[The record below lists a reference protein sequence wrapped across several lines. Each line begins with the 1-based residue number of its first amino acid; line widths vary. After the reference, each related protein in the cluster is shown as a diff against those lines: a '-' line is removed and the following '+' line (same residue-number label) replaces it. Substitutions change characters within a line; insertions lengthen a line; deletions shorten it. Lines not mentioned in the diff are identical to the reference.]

1 MRLKERSHFHDLK
14 VQGEAA
20 SSDVEVVASHPVHL
34 TKIINEGRYTKQVAS
49 VALPPKD
56 YDSLKVQMMVSNLF
70 YQKVFLN

>member
-20 SSDVEVVASHPVHL
+20 NSDVEVVASHLVHL
-34 TKIINEGRYTKQVAS
+34 TKIINEGGYTKQVAS

>member
-14 VQGEAA
+14 AQGEAA
-20 SSDVEVVASHPVHL
+20 SSDVEVVASNPVDL
-34 TKIINEGRYTKQVAS
+34 TKVINEGGYTKQVTS

>member
-1 MRLKERSHFHDLK
+1 MRLKERSHLHDLK

-20 SSDVEVVASHPVHL
+20 SSDVEVVTSHPVHL
-34 TKIINEGRYTKQVAS
+34 TKIINEGGYTKQVAS

>member
-14 VQGEAA
+14 AQGEAA
-20 SSDVEVVASHPVHL
+20 SSDVEVVASNPVDL
-34 TKIINEGRYTKQVAS
+34 TKIINEGGYTKQVTS

>member
-14 VQGEAA
+14 AQGEAA
-20 SSDVEVVASHPVHL
+20 SSDVEVVASNPIDL
-34 TKIINEGRYTKQVAS
+34 TKVINEGGYTKQVTS